1 MLVHQRVF
9 QFLSDLPLQLWKS
22 TWKVMWW
29 NGLVVIQHCSVTLDE
44 PNSMSPITRASPSK
58 ILCLCSWEL
67 HSNFKTNVLF
77 MPETSRCWLN
87 GTLSC
92 LIGRSGWISALP
104 EPKEQ
109 PFPQSQSI
117 YRKLLASFT
126 EGHSG
131 RNKESRKKRAR
142 LARPQVEG
150 NQITAEQSQL
160 LLFRPGVTTQ
170 CQLDMGMAQDK
181 EDKEDTKSSSATWG
195 LAFPFWQVLCIS
207 IFWQFKLQTMIL

>member
-1 MLVHQRVF
+1 MVIFHCYVSSPEGISIFERPATALKVHMKSHVAKWSSRDPALF
-9 QFLSDLPLQLWKS
+9 SNSWRTQL
-22 TWKVMWW
+22 
-29 NGLVVIQHCSVTLDE
+29 HE
-44 PNSMSPITRASPSK
+44 PITCASPSK

-67 HSNFKTNVLF
+67 YSNFKTNVLF

-92 LIGRSGWISALP
+92 LIGRSRWISALP

-142 LARPQVEG
+142 LARPQVEV

-181 EDKEDTKSSSATWG
+181 EDKED
-195 LAFPFWQVLCIS
+195 L
-207 IFWQFKLQTMIL
+207 